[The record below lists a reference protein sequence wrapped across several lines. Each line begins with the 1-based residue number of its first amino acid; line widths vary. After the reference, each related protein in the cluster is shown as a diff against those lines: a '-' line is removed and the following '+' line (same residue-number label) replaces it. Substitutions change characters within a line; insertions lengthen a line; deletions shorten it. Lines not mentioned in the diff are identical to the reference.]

1 MTFLTLLCALAL
13 SGIAAYYSVIGL
25 AAIFTGAFWPIVFM
39 GSVLEASK
47 LVTTSWLYRNWK
59 NCPFLLKS
67 YLTFAVVILMVITS
81 MGIFGFLSK
90 AHIDSTMDAGANT
103 IEVKTLV
110 QQEKIVKER
119 LDYLLA
125 RAKDPST
132 ASNRLDRQ
140 IQDTQKELAD
150 INKKKLPLLKESN
163 KLTAEVG
170 PIKYVGDMIYGTEDE
185 NGLDK
190 AVRLVIML
198 IMVVFD
204 PLAVLLLIAANMSMK
219 QKSGT
224 PIVNH
229 GEIVGLTP
237 SDIPVFTDTIN
248 KLWTKKADEPKET
261 DAFKNHKAIWK
272 KKEYG
277 IPSTDTDEN
286 PPLQEPQVEES
297 VPLENPTEPQT
308 VEIDKENIAAIEER
322 TLPVPQQILLDE
334 ATGETI
340 PPISAGPVVIH
351 HAPGVYEEHHDLTE
365 EPPQKITK
373 YDYDAEYAFREK
385 GK

>member
-67 YLTFAVVILMVITS
+67 YLTVAVVILMLITS

-90 AHIDSTMDAGANT
+90 AHIDSTLDAGANNV
-103 IEVKTLV
+103 EVKTLNT
-110 QQEKIVKER
+110 QEKIAKER

-132 ASNRLDRQ
+132 ASNKLDKQ
-140 IQDTQKELAD
+140 IQDTQKELNE
-150 INKKKLPLLKESN
+150 ITKKKLPLLKESN
-163 KLTAEVG
+163 KLVAEVG
-170 PIKYVGDMIYGTEDE
+170 PIKYVGDMVYGTDDD
-185 NGLDK
+185 NAIDK

-219 QKSGT
+219 SPSGK
-224 PIVNH
+224 PIVRD
-229 GEIVGLTP
+229 GEVVGLTP
-237 SDIPVFTDTIN
+237 SDIPVFTE
-248 KLWTKKADEPKET
+248 KKPEPVEPEKPEEPVTK
-261 DAFKNHKAIWK
+261 
-272 KKEYG
+272 
-277 IPSTDTDEN
+277 
-286 PPLQEPQVEES
+286 VE
-297 VPLENPTEPQT
+297 
-308 VEIDKENIAAIEER
+308 VEKENIAEIKEE
-322 TLPVPQQILLDE
+322 PIILDE
-334 ATGETI
+334 ATGETM
-340 PPISAGPVVIH
+340 PPLRVH
-351 HAPGVYEEHHDLTE
+351 HAPGVYTEHHDE
-365 EPPQKITK
+365 ETK
-373 YDYDAEYAFREK
+373 KKLEPTYDYDAELAFK
-385 GK
+385 KKQDSGTI